1 MSKADNLKDFLTD
14 VADAIRAKKGTTDL
28 INPQNF
34 SAEIAT
40 LSGGLEVIEMTETT
54 ATIEPNKVYVWGM
67 VESLNITLGAS
78 TDASDFFAF
87 RFRCSKPTMTSV
99 TVNGATWA
107 DDTELDAGG
116 KPVLDLGSWYQCEI
130 KGGTSALY
138 ARLAH
143 YIPFEDSNVEAVL
156 MSKGVGDGIGITYK
170 DAAKVTTISTWFKS
184 NADITSFDELKYF
197 TGVTA
202 LENFAFYGC
211 SALKSITL
219 PSSISSI
226 SSHAF
231 NSCTVLEEV
240 KNFENT
246 SIEILQDEIFRGTS
260 LKSIVLPRTVTLI
273 NTNAFYGCSS
283 LREIAFP
290 ESLTRINGGAF
301 YGCSSLREVV
311 LKEGFTAFS
320 RNNIFQDCTSLL
332 YVKLPSTLKSN
343 LTEGIFRGCT
353 SLLKVEGLENSQIP
367 IIQGSAFYDC
377 SALTEIAFP
386 ASLTSIENDAFYGC
400 SALTEIAFPASLTS
414 IGNDAFR
421 DCTSLVTASGLG
433 YTQLTS
439 IGNDAFNGCSALT
452 EIAFPA
458 SLTSIGNFAFRG
470 CTSLVTAS
478 GLGDTQLTSIGGS
491 AFNGCSALTEIAFPA
506 SLTSIGNSAFSKT
519 VIYGEF
525 TFENLQTLGSR
536 AFENTKV
543 SKMKFP
549 SLVSSEASS
558 NFEGIFSYCTNLVLV
573 DIGDKCT
580 TIKSNS
586 FGRFVGTSGNDI
598 TFIIRAITPPELA
611 DRLISTQ
618 WVRAK
623 IGVIYVPDESLEAYK
638 TATNW
643 SYYAD
648 ILKPLSEYTNI
659 T

>member
-1 MSKADNLKDFLTD
+1 MSKANNLQDFLTD
-14 VADAIRAKKGTTDL
+14 VADAIRAKKGSTAL
-28 INPQNF
+28 INPQDF
-34 SAEIAT
+34 SAEIAA
-40 LSGGLEVIEMTETT
+40 LSGGLEVIEMAETT

-78 TDASDFFAF
+78 TNESDFFAF
-87 RFRCSKPTMTSV
+87 RFRCSKPTMTVV

-202 LENFAFYGC
+202 LENSAFYGC

-226 SSHAF
+226 SYYAF
-231 NSCTVLEEV
+231 KSCTVLEEV

-273 NTNAFYGCSS
+273 NNNAFYGCSS

-290 ESLTRINGGAF
+290 ESLTKINNNAF

-311 LKEGFTAFS
+311 LKEGFTAFY
-320 RNNIFQDCTSLL
+320 RYNIFQNCTSLL

-353 SLLKVEGLENSQIP
+353 SLLKVEGLENSQVP
-367 IIQGSAFYDC
+367 IIQGSAFYGC
-377 SALTEIAFP
+377 SSLTEIAFP
-386 ASLTSIENDAFYGC
+386 ASLTSIGNDAFYGC

-414 IGNDAFR
+414 IGN
-421 DCTSLVTASGLG
+421 S
-433 YTQLTS
+433 
-439 IGNDAFNGCSALT
+439 
-452 EIAFPA
+452 
-458 SLTSIGNFAFRG
+458 AFRG

-478 GLGDTQLTSIGGS
+478 GLGDTQLTSIGDS
-491 AFNGCSALTEIAFPA
+491 AFNGCSALKEIAFPA

-558 NFEGIFSYCTNLVLV
+558 DFEGIFSYCTNLVLV

-586 FGRFVGTSGNDI
+586 FGRFVGTYGNDI

-611 DRLISTQ
+611 DTLISTQ

-648 ILKPLSEYTNI
+648 ILKPLSEYTEK
-659 T
+659 

>member
-34 SAEIAT
+34 SAEIAS
-40 LSGGLEVIEMTETT
+40 LSGGLEVIEMTETA

-202 LENFAFYGC
+202 LENLAFYGC

-226 SSHAF
+226 SSQAF

-290 ESLTRINGGAF
+290 ESLTKINGGAF

-311 LKEGFTAFS
+311 LKEGFTAFF
-320 RNNIFQDCTSLL
+320 RYNIFQNCTSLL

-353 SLLKVEGLENSQIP
+353 SLLKVEGLENSQVP
-367 IIQGSAFYDC
+367 IIQGS
-377 SALTEIAFP
+377 
-386 ASLTSIENDAFYGC
+386 AFYGC

-414 IGNDAFR
+414 IGNDAF
-421 DCTSLVTASGLG
+421 
-433 YTQLTS
+433 Y
-439 IGNDAFNGCSALT
+439 
-452 EIAFPA
+452 
-458 SLTSIGNFAFRG
+458 
-470 CTSLVTAS
+470 
-478 GLGDTQLTSIGGS
+478 
-491 AFNGCSALTEIAFPA
+491 GCSALTEIAFPA
-506 SLTSIGNSAFSKT
+506 SLTSIGNSAFRGCSALTEIAFPASLTSIGNDAFRGCTSLVTASGLGNTQLTSIGDYAFRSCSALTEIAFPASLTSIGNSAFLKT

-586 FGRFVGTSGNDI
+586 FGRFVGTNGNDI

-648 ILKPLSEYTNI
+648 ILKPLSEYTEK
-659 T
+659 

>member
-34 SAEIAT
+34 SAEIAS
-40 LSGGLEVIEMTETT
+40 LSGGLEVFEMTETA

-202 LENFAFYGC
+202 LEDSAFYGC

-226 SSHAF
+226 SYHAF
-231 NSCTVLEEV
+231 KSCTVLEEV

-246 SIEILQDEIFRGTS
+246 SIEILQNEIFRGTS

-273 NTNAFYGCSS
+273 NTNAFHGCSS

-290 ESLTRINGGAF
+290 ESLTKINGGAF
-301 YGCSSLREVV
+301 FGCSSLREVV
-311 LKEGFTAFS
+311 LKEGFTAFD
-320 RNNIFQDCTSLL
+320 RYNIFQNCTSLL

-343 LTEGIFRGCT
+343 LTDEIFKGCT
-353 SLLKVEGLENSQIP
+353 SLLKVEGLENSQVP
-367 IIQGSAFYDC
+367 IIQGG
-377 SALTEIAFP
+377 
-386 ASLTSIENDAFYGC
+386 AFYGC

-414 IGNDAFR
+414 IGDSAFNGCSALTEIAFPASLTSIGGSAFYGCSALTEIAFPASLTSIGGSAFR
-421 DCTSLVTASGLG
+421 GCTSLVTASGLGDTQLTSIGDSAFNGCSALTEIAFPASLTSIGGSAFRGCRSLVTASGLG

-458 SLTSIGNFAFRG
+458 SLTSIGGSAFNG

-478 GLGDTQLTSIGGS
+478 GLGYTQLTSIRDY
-491 AFNGCSALTEIAFPA
+491 AFYGCSSLTEIALPA
-506 SLTSIGNSAFSKT
+506 GVTSIGQYAFRGCKS
-519 VIYGEF
+519 
-525 TFENLQTLGSR
+525 LQYIR
-536 AFENTKV
+536 I
-543 SKMKFP
+543 
-549 SLVSSEASS
+549 EA
-558 NFEGIFSYCTNLVLV
+558 T
-573 DIGDKCT
+573 
-580 TIKSNS
+580 
-586 FGRFVGTSGNDI
+586 
-598 TFIIRAITPPELA
+598 TPPTLA
-611 DRLISTQ
+611 STNAIQ
-618 WVRAK
+618 ST
-623 IGVIYVPDESLEAYK
+623 IGAIYVPDESVAAYQS
-638 TATNW
+638 ATNW
-643 SYYAD
+643 SSFASK
-648 ILKPLSEYTNI
+648 IKGISEMPA
-659 T
+659 

>member
-1 MSKADNLKDFLTD
+1 MSKANNLQDFLTD
-14 VADAIRAKKGTTDL
+14 VADAIRAKKGSTAL
-28 INPQNF
+28 INPQDF
-34 SAEIAT
+34 SAEIAA
-40 LSGGLEVIEMTETT
+40 LSGGLEVIEMAETT

-78 TDASDFFAF
+78 TNESDFFAF
-87 RFRCSKPTMTSV
+87 RFRCSKPTMTVV

-202 LENFAFYGC
+202 LENSAFYGC

-226 SSHAF
+226 SYYAF
-231 NSCTVLEEV
+231 KSCTVLEEV

-273 NTNAFYGCSS
+273 NNNAFYGCSS

-290 ESLTRINGGAF
+290 ESLTKINNNAF

-311 LKEGFTAFS
+311 LKEGFTAFY
-320 RNNIFQDCTSLL
+320 RYNIFQNCTSLL

-353 SLLKVEGLENSQIP
+353 SLLKVEGLENSQVP
-367 IIQGSAFYDC
+367 IIQGSAFY
-377 SALTEIAFP
+377 
-386 ASLTSIENDAFYGC
+386 GC
-400 SALTEIAFPASLTS
+400 SSLTEIAFPASLTS
-414 IGNDAFR
+414 IGNDAF
-421 DCTSLVTASGLG
+421 
-433 YTQLTS
+433 Y
-439 IGNDAFNGCSALT
+439 
-452 EIAFPA
+452 
-458 SLTSIGNFAFRG
+458 
-470 CTSLVTAS
+470 
-478 GLGDTQLTSIGGS
+478 
-491 AFNGCSALTEIAFPA
+491 GCSALTEIAFPA

-558 NFEGIFSYCTNLVLV
+558 DFEGIFSYCTNLVLV

-586 FGRFVGTSGNDI
+586 FGRFVGTYGNDI

-611 DRLISTQ
+611 DTLISTQ

-648 ILKPLSEYTNI
+648 ILKPLSEYTEK
-659 T
+659 